1 LDSLVF
7 AAVLFAAACHA
18 GWNAA
23 IKIGSD
29 TLSTTALIAIG
40 AGIVGVALLPFVG
53 VPAAAAWSWI
63 AASVVIHLLYFIGLS
78 EGYRVGDL
86 GQVYPLARGTAPLMT
101 ATLSVPLVGEALG
114 PLGWGGIFAL
124 ASGVFLLSAR
134 GGHGL
139 ARFDARATG
148 FALFTAITICAYSF
162 VDGIGARLAGSAGAY
177 TACLFIGNGVVLAAY
192 AVARLRGKV
201 FAAMAPYWGS
211 RPCRRWTAIGF
222 LRHCDLG
229 HDGCADCNCR
239 GPARDQRSLRGSACG
254 CISKGAA
261 AADSHCRGRNGYV
274 GAIDDPAALRAVS
287 ISLGSRSA
295 SHQILR
301 PVEHRISNRANVGV
315 GPLEI
320 AQHIKVERGCFQT
333 LRPTFTQTL

>member
-53 VPAAAAWSWI
+53 APLAAAWSWV
-63 AASVVIHLLYFIGLS
+63 AASVIIHLFYFIGLS
-78 EGYRVGDL
+78 EGYRVGDP

-139 ARFDARATG
+139 VRFDARATG
-148 FALFTAITICAYSF
+148 FALFTAITICAYSL
-162 VDGIGARLAGSAGAY
+162 VDGIGARLARVPIPP
-177 TACLFIGNGVVLAAY
+177 ACLSGTGSCSQPMLWPACAERCLPLWRRIGQPDLP
-192 AVARLRGKV
+192 AV
-201 FAAMAPYWGS
+201 
-211 RPCRRWTAIGF
+211 
-222 LRHCDLG
+222 
-229 HDGCADCNCR
+229 DCNSFLTVLR
-239 GPARDQRSLRGSACG
+239 SGP
-254 CISKGAA
+254 
-261 AADSHCRGRNGYV
+261 
-274 GAIDDPAALRAVS
+274 
-287 ISLGSRSA
+287 
-295 SHQILR
+295 
-301 PVEHRISNRANVGV
+301 
-315 GPLEI
+315 
-320 AQHIKVERGCFQT
+320 
-333 LRPTFTQTL
+333 

>member
-23 IKIGSD
+23 IKSGSD

-53 VPAAAAWSWI
+53 VPLAAAWSWV
-63 AASVVIHLLYFIGLS
+63 AASIIIHLFYFIGLS

-124 ASGVFLLSAR
+124 ASGVLLLSAR
-134 GGHGL
+134 GGHAL
-139 ARFDARATG
+139 ARFDARVTG

-162 VDGIGARLAGSAGAY
+162 VDGIGARLAGSASAY

-201 FAAMAPYWGS
+201 FAAMAPYWTTGLAGGGLQFVS
-211 RPCRRWTAIGF
+211 YGIAIW
-222 LRHCDLG
+222 
-229 HDGCADCNCR
+229 AMTVA
-239 GPARDQRSLRGSACG
+239 P
-254 CISKGAA
+254 I
-261 AADSHCRGRNGYV
+261 
-274 GAIDDPAALRAVS
+274 AIVAALRETSVLFGAV
-287 ISLGSRSA
+287 LA
-295 SHQILR
+295 VVCLKEPLR
-301 PVEHRISNRANVGV
+301 PIRIAAAVMVMSG
-315 GPLEI
+315 LLMI
-320 AQHIKVERGCFQT
+320 Q
-333 LRPTFTQTL
+333 LR

>member
-1 LDSLVF
+1 MDSLVF

-23 IKIGSD
+23 IKSGSD

-53 VPAAAAWSWI
+53 VPLAAAWSWV
-63 AASVVIHLLYFIGLS
+63 AASIIIHLFYFIGLS

-124 ASGVFLLSAR
+124 ASGVLLLSAR
-134 GGHGL
+134 GGHAL
-139 ARFDARATG
+139 ARFDARVTG

-201 FAAMAPYWGS
+201 FVAMAPYWATGLAGGGLQFVS
-211 RPCRRWTAIGF
+211 YGIAIW
-222 LRHCDLG
+222 
-229 HDGCADCNCR
+229 AMTVA
-239 GPARDQRSLRGSACG
+239 P
-254 CISKGAA
+254 I
-261 AADSHCRGRNGYV
+261 
-274 GAIDDPAALRAVS
+274 AIVAALRETSVLFGAV
-287 ISLGSRSA
+287 LA
-295 SHQILR
+295 VVFLKEPLR
-301 PVEHRISNRANVGV
+301 PIRIAAAVMVMSGLLMIR
-315 GPLEI
+315 
-320 AQHIKVERGCFQT
+320 
-333 LRPTFTQTL
+333 LR

>member
-53 VPAAAAWSWI
+53 APLAAAWSWV
-63 AASVVIHLLYFIGLS
+63 AASVIIHLFYFIGLS

-124 ASGVFLLSAR
+124 ASGVLLLSVR
-134 GGHGL
+134 GGPAL
-139 ARFDARATG
+139 ARFDAHATG
-148 FALFTAITICAYSF
+148 FALFTAVTICAYSI

-201 FAAMAPYWGS
+201 LAAMAPYWATGLAGGGLQFVS
-211 RPCRRWTAIGF
+211 YGIAIW
-222 LRHCDLG
+222 
-229 HDGCADCNCR
+229 AMTVA
-239 GPARDQRSLRGSACG
+239 P
-254 CISKGAA
+254 I
-261 AADSHCRGRNGYV
+261 
-274 GAIDDPAALRAVS
+274 AIVAALRETSVLFGAV
-287 ISLGSRSA
+287 LA
-295 SHQILR
+295 VVFLKEPLR
-301 PVEHRISNRANVGV
+301 PIRIAAAVMVMSGLLMIR
-315 GPLEI
+315 
-320 AQHIKVERGCFQT
+320 
-333 LRPTFTQTL
+333 LR

>member
-29 TLSTTALIAIG
+29 TLPTTALIAIG
-40 AGIVGVALLPFVG
+40 AGIVGVAVLPSVG

-86 GQVYPLARGTAPLMT
+86 GQVYPLARGAAPLMT

-114 PLGWGGIFAL
+114 PLGWGGIFVL
-124 ASGVFLLSAR
+124 TGGVLLLFVR
-134 GGHGL
+134 GGPAL

-148 FALFTAITICAYSF
+148 FALFTAITICAYSL

-201 FAAMAPYWGS
+201 FAALSPYWATGLAGGGLQFVS
-211 RPCRRWTAIGF
+211 YGIAIW
-222 LRHCDLG
+222 
-229 HDGCADCNCR
+229 AMTVA
-239 GPARDQRSLRGSACG
+239 P
-254 CISKGAA
+254 I
-261 AADSHCRGRNGYV
+261 
-274 GAIDDPAALRAVS
+274 AIVAALRETSVLFGAV
-287 ISLGSRSA
+287 LA
-295 SHQILR
+295 VVFLKEPLR
-301 PVEHRISNRANVGV
+301 PIRIAAAVMVMSGLLMIR
-315 GPLEI
+315 
-320 AQHIKVERGCFQT
+320 
-333 LRPTFTQTL
+333 LR

>member
-1 LDSLVF
+1 MDSLVF

-23 IKIGSD
+23 IKSGSD

-53 VPAAAAWSWI
+53 VPLAAAWSWV
-63 AASVVIHLLYFIGLS
+63 AASIIIHLFYFIGLS

-124 ASGVFLLSAR
+124 ASGVLLLSAR
-134 GGHGL
+134 GGHAL
-139 ARFDARATG
+139 ARFDARVTG

-201 FAAMAPYWGS
+201 FVAMAPYWATGLAGGGLQFVS
-211 RPCRRWTAIGF
+211 YGIAIW
-222 LRHCDLG
+222 
-229 HDGCADCNCR
+229 AMTVA
-239 GPARDQRSLRGSACG
+239 P
-254 CISKGAA
+254 I
-261 AADSHCRGRNGYV
+261 
-274 GAIDDPAALRAVS
+274 AIVAALRETSVLFGAV
-287 ISLGSRSA
+287 LA
-295 SHQILR
+295 VVCLKEPLR
-301 PVEHRISNRANVGV
+301 PIRIAAAVMVMSGLLMIR
-315 GPLEI
+315 
-320 AQHIKVERGCFQT
+320 
-333 LRPTFTQTL
+333 LR

>member
-1 LDSLVF
+1 MDSLVF
-7 AAVLFAAACHA
+7 PAVLFAAACHA

-53 VPAAAAWSWI
+53 TPLAAAWPWV
-63 AASVVIHLLYFIGLS
+63 AASVVIHLFYFIGLS

-101 ATLSVPLVGEALG
+101 AILSVPLVGEALG

-124 ASGVFLLSAR
+124 ASGVLLLSVR
-134 GGHGL
+134 GGPAL
-139 ARFDARATG
+139 ARFDAHATG
-148 FALFTAITICAYSF
+148 FGLFTAVTICAYSI

-201 FAAMAPYWGS
+201 FAAMAPYWATGLAGGGLQFVS
-211 RPCRRWTAIGF
+211 YGIAIW
-222 LRHCDLG
+222 
-229 HDGCADCNCR
+229 AMTVA
-239 GPARDQRSLRGSACG
+239 P
-254 CISKGAA
+254 I
-261 AADSHCRGRNGYV
+261 
-274 GAIDDPAALRAVS
+274 AIVAALRETSVLFGAV
-287 ISLGSRSA
+287 LA
-295 SHQILR
+295 VVFLKEPLR
-301 PVEHRISNRANVGV
+301 PIRIAAAVMVMSGLLMIR
-315 GPLEI
+315 
-320 AQHIKVERGCFQT
+320 
-333 LRPTFTQTL
+333 LR

>member
-1 LDSLVF
+1 MDSLVF

-53 VPAAAAWSWI
+53 TPLAAAWPWV
-63 AASVVIHLLYFIGLS
+63 AASVVIHLFYFIGLS

-101 ATLSVPLVGEALG
+101 AILSVPLVGEALG

-124 ASGVFLLSAR
+124 ASGVLLLSVR
-134 GGHGL
+134 GGPAL
-139 ARFDARATG
+139 ARFDAHATG
-148 FALFTAITICAYSF
+148 FGLFTAVTICAYSL

-201 FAAMAPYWGS
+201 FAAMAPYWATGLAGGGLQFVS
-211 RPCRRWTAIGF
+211 YGIAIW
-222 LRHCDLG
+222 
-229 HDGCADCNCR
+229 AMTVA
-239 GPARDQRSLRGSACG
+239 P
-254 CISKGAA
+254 I
-261 AADSHCRGRNGYV
+261 
-274 GAIDDPAALRAVS
+274 AIVAALRETSVLFGAV
-287 ISLGSRSA
+287 LA
-295 SHQILR
+295 VVFLKEPLR
-301 PVEHRISNRANVGV
+301 PIRIAAAVMVMSGLLMIR
-315 GPLEI
+315 
-320 AQHIKVERGCFQT
+320 
-333 LRPTFTQTL
+333 LR